1 ARVVGRCLFLFNK
14 IGGGKPP
21 PQSNTLKLKKLDA
34 ASQAGRVVY
43 PGQTRGQ
50 KSDRL
55 QFVAKIS
62 PVNYAADNNWS
73 ATGIA
78 IQDGMAYV
86 SWHSNRQTAENQAT
100 TWGGALDVI
109 SISELEQNGA
119 SLQSTLVATEFKF
132 NNVVASGSD
141 LYFPLTSYNKGA
153 VVGRL
158 ANGATEMDTIAVP
171 GVSANAIAVD
181 GANLRVVTGYK
192 GGVFTVPT
200 SAFGAEVKNI
210 TTNIAES
217 EDFGGKYIVGDRVL
231 RSNDEGMQI
240 VALDGTV
247 RNNGAALVST
257 EKQAETYNPETGQWT
272 LVQGTNATH
281 YGKHT
286 MAVDGNHIYVGGGVG
301 SNGENGLRVY
311 AATGLVWQNG
321 TNTTAVCVDDNY
333 VYAATGAGLRVY
345 EKFNGT
351 DLPLY
356 AFEVLNY
363 DENGMAAPD
372 PETNKPVAGTDAHSN
387 NFVAVAGEYIFV
399 ACGQSGVYVFKLN
412 TAAEPSSY
420 LTGITAPG
428 YNDTKEVLE
437 DEEAEFTTP
446 DAPETEEDE
455 YFDGWKGNDGNTYE
469 PKKTITLG
477 SGNVLELTPV
487 IKKYELIV
495 EFDGNVPEGKTLAKD
510 VPATIKSKETSVDV
524 PAAEPS
530 IDGMTFLGWHKNPG
544 VDPALVKDEVIPVI
558 KAGDKVVAEG
568 DNKKVTLYAV
578 WITNADASGTQGG
591 EKEPEPDPEP
601 EGNGGG
607 AGDPNNGNLN

>member
-1 ARVVGRCLFLFNK
+1 
-14 IGGGKPP
+14 
-21 PQSNTLKLKKLDA
+21 
-34 ASQAGRVVY
+34 
-43 PGQTRGQ
+43 
-50 KSDRL
+50 
-55 QFVAKIS
+55 
-62 PVNYAADNNWS
+62 
-73 ATGIA
+73 
-78 IQDGMAYV
+78 MAYV
-86 SWHSNRQTAENQAT
+86 SWHSNRQAENQAT
-100 TWGGALDVI
+100 AWGGALDVI
-109 SISELEQNGA
+109 SIAELEQKGA
-119 SLQSTLVATEFKF
+119 ALQSTYVATEFKF

-192 GGVFTVPT
+192 GGVYTIPT
-200 SAFGAEVKNI
+200 SAFGAEVKNFEE
-210 TTNIAES
+210 NIPYS
-217 EDFGGKYIVGDRVL
+217 ENFGGKYIVGDRVL

-240 VALDGTV
+240 VTLDGTV
-247 RNNGAALVST
+247 RNNGAALVSA

-286 MAVDGNHIYVGGGVG
+286 MAVDGNHTYVAGGVG
-301 SNGENGLRVY
+301 SNGKNGLRVY
-311 AATGLVWQNG
+311 NATSVDPVWENG
-321 TNTTAVCVDDNY
+321 TNTTAVCVEGDY

-345 EKFNGT
+345 EKFNGV

-372 PETNKPVAGTDAHSN
+372 PDTNKPVAGTDAHSN
-387 NFVAVAGEYIFV
+387 NFVAVANGYIFV

-446 DAPETEEDE
+446 DAPETEDDE
-455 YFDGWKGNDGNTYE
+455 YFAGWEDKDGNTYE

-495 EFDGNVPEGKTLAKD
+495 EFDGNVPEGKTLAKG
-510 VPATIKSKETSVDV
+510 VPATIKSKETSVEV

-530 IDGMTFLGWHKNPG
+530 IDGMTFLGWHKNPE
-544 VDPALVKDEVIPVI
+544 VDPALVKDEVIPAI